1 MSVQQNKATIAKVN
15 DAFRQN
21 NTEAFLAAC
30 TENVLWTMVG
40 DSTVKGKDG
49 IRKWMASMPGEAPKF
64 TIKQTV
70 AEGDYVTCI
79 GEMTMKDK
87 DGRVG
92 PYSFCDVYRFE
103 GDKIAEL
110 NAFVVKLKTAEV

>member
-1 MSVQQNKATIAKVN
+1 MSAQQNKATIEKVN

-21 NTEAFLAAC
+21 DTEAFLGFC
-30 TENVLWTMVG
+30 TENVVWTMVG
-40 DSTVKGKDG
+40 DVTVKGRDG
-49 IRKWMASMPGEAPKF
+49 IRKWMGSMPGEAPKF

-79 GEMTMKDK
+79 GDMTMKNK
-87 DGRVG
+87 DGEVV

-110 NAFVVKLKTAEV
+110 NAFVVKLKAAAV